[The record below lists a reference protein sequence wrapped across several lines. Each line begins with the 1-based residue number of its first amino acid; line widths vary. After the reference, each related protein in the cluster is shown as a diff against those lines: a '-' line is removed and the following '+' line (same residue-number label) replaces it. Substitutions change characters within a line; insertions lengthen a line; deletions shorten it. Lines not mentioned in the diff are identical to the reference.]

1 MRLQAVYRAK
11 ITATSPDGSVRVLI
25 PALVR
30 GELFAQSAMLLPLLF
45 LPLLLALLAFPA
57 ASETRAKDR
66 VALVLGMAS
75 YQNIQALRNTVNDA
89 QALARTLEGIGF
101 QVDLLMDGTRDE
113 TLTAL
118 NSFAFKAETADIA
131 LIYYA
136 GHGVS
141 VQGTTFL
148 IPVDAQV
155 QQAKDIVSASVT
167 MDQMLAAVDGARKM
181 SIVILDS
188 CRDNPFPDVID
199 LRDPEVAKGLTT
211 GKGGLAVPSP
221 DRGTLVA
228 FAARDGAVALDGS
241 GENSPFN
248 IALRE
253 NIIKPE
259 LEISIL
265 FRKVRDDVLAATE
278 NQQEPTTYGALPS
291 EPFYL
296 ASDAAVPADPGLED
310 LASAWQQIAAT
321 EREML
326 EKSAAA
332 GDTRSLVGLALAKLD
347 RQSTD
352 YAPKEA
358 LQLLEKA
365 VATGDPDAKY
375 RLAKVLEGGL
385 GADPDPVRAR
395 ALYEEAA
402 MAKIPAALNDMG
414 YFYFTGEL
422 GLEKDRAKALAMFQ
436 EAAAAGHTEAMF
448 NVASFAANG
457 LVPEMDST
465 DAADLLYRSL
475 RGGSEL
481 ALDGLLN
488 NAEKFPR
495 ETWTGLQRIL
505 SEKGFYDGT
514 IDGSFGPGTR
524 RAVLAAYGIFETE
537 D

>member
-1 MRLQAVYRAK
+1 MLYRL
-11 ITATSPDGSVRVLI
+11 
-25 PALVR
+25 LV
-30 GELFAQSAMLLPLLF
+30 LPLF
-45 LPLLLALLAFPA
+45 LALLAFPA

-66 VALVLGMAS
+66 VALVLGMAG

-89 QALARTLEGIGF
+89 RALAETLKGIGF
-101 QVDLLMDGTRDE
+101 QVDVLMDATREE
-113 TLTAL
+113 TLAAL
-118 NSFAFKAETADIA
+118 ENFAFKAETADIA
-131 LIYYA
+131 LVYYA

-148 IPVDAQV
+148 IPVDAEV
-155 QQAKDIVSASVT
+155 RQAKDIVSASVT

-228 FAARDGAVALDGS
+228 FAARDGAVALDGT
-241 GENSPFN
+241 GQNSPFN

-253 NIIKPE
+253 NIVRPE
-259 LEISIL
+259 LEISLL
-265 FRKVRDDVLAATE
+265 FRRVRDDVLTATA

-296 ASDAAVPADPGLED
+296 ASDTTGSAEPGLEE
-310 LASAWQQIAAT
+310 LASAWQRVVAS
-321 EREML
+321 ERDML

-332 GDTRSLVGLALAKLD
+332 GDSRSLVGLALAKLD

-352 YAPKEA
+352 YAPEEA
-358 LQLLEKA
+358 LALLEKA
-365 VATGDPDAKY
+365 VAAGDPDAKY

-402 MAKIPAALNDMG
+402 LAKIPAALNDMG
-414 YFYFTGEL
+414 YFHFTGEL
-422 GLEKDRAKALAMFQ
+422 GLEKDRDKALALFQ
-436 EAAAAGHTEAMF
+436 EAAAQGHTEAMF

-457 LVPEMDST
+457 LAPDMDST
-465 DAADLLYRSL
+465 DAADLLYSAL

-481 ALDGLLN
+481 ALDGLLS
-488 NAEKFPR
+488 NADKFPR
-495 ETWTGLQRIL
+495 ETWAGLQQIL
-505 SEKGFYDGT
+505 ADKGLYDGAV
-514 IDGSFGPGTR
+514 DGSFGPGTR
-524 RAVLAAYGIFETE
+524 RAVLAAYGIFESE